1 MKTSQNK
8 FHYFK
13 LKDLID
19 LERGKRTDYIENGKY
34 PVFGA
39 GEKAMGYCNEYNN
52 EGNITITRKGT
63 IGNIYKR
70 KFKHFVTDAS
80 NIIVVKNKKIIEVYL
95 YEWLLSKEYLIKQL
109 SKPMLIPEL
118 DEKAFMNL
126 EINVPN
132 LEDQKKVVDI
142 LNRYRFFLEENNKH
156 TLQLINSL
164 ENYRSGVRNMF
175 FEILGEK
182 NE

>member
-1 MKTSQNK
+1 MKTSQNR
-8 FHYFK
+8 FRYFK

-19 LERGKRTDYIENGKY
+19 LKPGNRTDYIENGKY

-39 GEKAMGYCNEYNN
+39 GEKATGYCNKYNN
-52 EGNITITRKGT
+52 DGDITITRKGT
-63 IGNIYKR
+63 VGKIYKR
-70 KFKHFVTDAS
+70 EFKHFVAETS
-80 NIIVVKNKKIIEVYL
+80 NIIVVKNKMIIKAYL

-109 SKPMLIPEL
+109 STPALIPNL

-132 LEDQKKVVDI
+132 LERQKKVVDI
-142 LNRYRFFLEENNKH
+142 LNRYRFFLEENNKD

-164 ENYRSGVRNMF
+164 EAYKAKIMNIF
-175 FEILGEK
+175 FETL
-182 NE
+182 